1 MKKIINGKKYDTETA
16 KEVACNSWGYYGDLN
31 FVAETLY
38 KKRTGEYFM
47 YAEGGAN
54 TIYAT
59 QCGCNSWGSGWR
71 ITPFT
76 ENQAKKWGEENMD
89 GDTYEDVF
97 GAVEE

>member
-1 MKKIINGKKYDTETA
+1 MKKIINGKMYNTETA
-16 KEVACNSWGYYGDLN
+16 KALATSYHGTPGDFSYYE
-31 FVAETLY
+31 ETLY
-38 KKRTGEYFM
+38 KKKTGEYFL

-76 ENQAKKWGEENMD
+76 ENQAKKWGEANMD

>member
-16 KEVACNSWGYYGDLN
+16 KEVACNTWGYYGDLN

-38 KKRTGEYFM
+38 KKKTGEYFL

-71 ITPFT
+71 ITPLT
-76 ENQAKKWGEENMD
+76 ENTAKKWGEENMD
-89 GDTYEDVF
+89 GDTYENVF

>member
-16 KEVACNSWGYYGDLN
+16 KEVAFKAWGYCGDLN
-31 FVAETLY
+31 YVAETLY
-38 KKRTGEYFM
+38 KKKTGEYFL
-47 YAEGGAN
+47 YAVGGAN

-59 QCGCNSWGSGWR
+59 QYGNNSWGSGER

-76 ENQAKKWGEENMD
+76 ENQAKKWGEANMD
-89 GDTYEDVF
+89 GDTYEEVF